1 MFEQTVFVDEI
12 DNEDIENYI
21 IKAFTDRDD
30 IARISSLYSVKIAD
44 PNGSIYTIETMY
56 EISFFLGKY
65 QIAVRSHLLPTKNGV
80 ISKDDGK
87 YYNDKSFYTLDDED
101 DMNSLKEAI
110 RVYNANTIGFLQKL
124 SSGKITLT
132 MREYSVDDLIKLY
145 EKEEN

>member
-1 MFEQTVFVDEI
+1 MFEQTVFVDGI

-65 QIAVRSHLLPTKNGV
+65 QIAVRSHLLRQRMGL
-80 ISKDDGK
+80 
-87 YYNDKSFYTLDDED
+87 F
-101 DMNSLKEAI
+101 LKMMVNI
-110 RVYNANTIGFLQKL
+110 IMTRVSIH
-124 SSGKITLT
+124 
-132 MREYSVDDLIKLY
+132 
-145 EKEEN
+145 

>member
-44 PNGSIYTIETMY
+44 PNGSIYTIETMH

-65 QIAVRSHLLPTKNGV
+65 QIVVRSHLLPTKNGV

-101 DMNSLKEAI
+101 DMNSLREAI

-124 SSGKITLT
+124 SSGKMTLT
-132 MREYSVDDLIKLY
+132 MREYNVDDLIKLY